1 MMMKGFEWY
10 RTLEPAGP
18 DRMSRAGDWLRPGEG
33 LVRSFLGDLKIAQ
46 TLQGSI
52 ALLAARVTLADQAIA
67 MVPSA
72 NRR

>member
-1 MMMKGFEWY
+1 MMKGFEWY
-10 RTLEPAGP
+10 RTGTGGTGP
-18 DRMSRAGDWLRPGEG
+18 YESGRCDWVRPGEG

>member
-33 LVRSFLGDLKIAQ
+33 FGRSWEISRLLKHFKGA
-46 TLQGSI
+46 SHFSPP
-52 ALLAARVTLADQAIA
+52 V
-67 MVPSA
+67 
-72 NRR
+72 